1 MTPAI
6 PRELQALT
14 VYGARIPKAFADR
27 QKALE
32 WAEANGATFPG
43 CRVVQL
49 TTRGPRTIWRHDPA
63 APQETQP

>member
-1 MTPAI
+1 MTPTI
-6 PRELQALT
+6 TPELQALT

-43 CRVVQL
+43 CRLV
-49 TTRGPRTIWRHDPA
+49 TITARGPRTIWR
-63 APQETQP
+63 QGV